1 MNRWDT
7 LNVGSSEMPIYVALP
22 NNGNSYPAIVL
33 TFHRTGLDEF
43 TKESA
48 DRLAEAGF
56 LTVAP
61 DFYHRHKEMDAEEA
75 VKLRNDEE
83 VIADISATVRHLNV
97 LDNVKTDN
105 LTIMGHCMGGRTA
118 LLGAC
123 VFPNSFKLC
132 LPFYGGGVFVAWGDG
147 PSVFERF
154 NNLKCPVIGFFG
166 NDDENPSPKDV
177 DKFDQRLTELSIEH
191 KFFRYDGANHAFQ
204 NTMNPSRYKKEQSED
219 AWQKVIAL
227 LSERFL

>member
-1 MNRWDT
+1 MNRWDSV
-7 LNVGSSEMPIYVALP
+7 NVEGSDMPIYVALP
-22 NNGNSYPAIVL
+22 DGGHSHPAIVL
-33 TFHRTGLDEF
+33 TFHRTGLDRF
-43 TKESA
+43 TTESA

-61 DFYHRHKEMDAEEA
+61 DFYHRHKAMDAEEA

-123 VFPNSFKLC
+123 VLPNSFKLC
-132 LPFYGGGVFVAWGDG
+132 LPFYTVGMNYVRQQKTQASAG
-147 PSVFERF
+147 PWVHRSK
-154 NNLKCPVIGFFG
+154 NCTL
-166 NDDENPSPKDV
+166 PSSRSLAPME
-177 DKFDQRLTELSIEH
+177 LT
-191 KFFRYDGANHAFQ
+191 
-204 NTMNPSRYKKEQSED
+204 
-219 AWQKVIAL
+219 
-227 LSERFL
+227 